1 MSRSHGDRSDQTN
14 RVRSLKKQVESLKRE
29 NSGLQKE
36 LRKANQ
42 RVAELLNITLEEDT
56 EAPPKKGEGLT
67 CTNPSCSKGVY
78 VEVRYPVRGGDKVYL
93 VCNLCKDRKPAKR

>member
-1 MSRSHGDRSDQTN
+1 VSRSHGDRGDQAN
-14 RVRSLKKQVESLKRE
+14 KLRALKKQVESLKRE

-42 RVAELLNITLEEDT
+42 RVAELLNFALEEEPD
-56 EAPPKKGEGLT
+56 APFKKGEGLT

-78 VEVRYPVRGGDKVYL
+78 AEHRYPVRGGEKVYL
-93 VCNLCKDRKPAKR
+93 VCNLCKDRKPVKG